1 MIMFISSTI
10 ANELIKIYQ
19 TTTLSY
25 IVLMYSK
32 QTAYVHS
39 ADGNQCKYD

>member
-32 QTAYVHS
+32 HS